1 MTVLRSVYVGVLV
14 SALALVLSATPSAAR
29 TDARLEEAAAL
40 ESRALSL
47 VRDGK
52 PAPADTLYQRALELR
67 AAKPPREDDAIP
79 LAGLADL
86 QAHARA
92 ERVLGQLAVEAVVV
106 DHDHAR
112 SRPAPSPLPSCL
124 R

>member
-47 VRDGK
+47 VREGK
-52 PAPADTLYQRALELR
+52 LVCVSCSPQ
-67 AAKPPREDDAIP
+67 
-79 LAGLADL
+79 GL
-86 QAHARA
+86 
-92 ERVLGQLAVEAVVV
+92 VLGALDAVTFR
-106 DHDHAR
+106 HPTR
-112 SRPAPSPLPSCL
+112 PLPKVVFTVEGGKAQSFL
-124 R
+124 LSSGGRESTWRRVPDEAPKEKP